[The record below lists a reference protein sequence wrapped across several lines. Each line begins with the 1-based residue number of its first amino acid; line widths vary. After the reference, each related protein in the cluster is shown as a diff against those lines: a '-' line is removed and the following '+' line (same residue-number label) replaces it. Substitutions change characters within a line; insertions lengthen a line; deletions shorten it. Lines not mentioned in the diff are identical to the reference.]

1 MAQEAGEK
9 TFQPTARKLQR
20 AREKGQVPRSQ
31 ELGYV
36 VSLGALVL
44 TTALLAQYLMGWC
57 IRLMHDG
64 LSGQPEVFEG
74 NEVFLAFMGRMAVGS
89 LGLAGPLFLALF
101 VAGIVGTIA
110 VGGYTFSPEA
120 LQLRWDQINPAENI
134 KNLFNTRALVSLVLS
149 IAKLLF
155 LSMVAWLYLRNQLDA
170 LASLRWAWSEEI
182 LATTGR
188 IMLGLCLRIG
198 VALLVIALADI
209 LYQRWKYTHDMMM
222 TTEEVKQE
230 HRDTEGAPE
239 IKARVRR
246 IRIQMVMQRVR
257 KDVPKADVV
266 LVNPTHVAVALKYD
280 TASMEAPTVVAKG
293 ADLMAERIREI
304 ARAYGVPII
313 RRPELARTLYAS
325 VGVGQTIPQDLYAAV
340 AEILAVIYRLR
351 QKRRRA
357 PRPAAQTWAPTAS

>member
-1 MAQEAGEK
+1 
-9 TFQPTARKLQR
+9 LQ
-20 AREKGQVPRSQ
+20 
-31 ELGYV
+31 
-36 VSLGALVL
+36 
-44 TTALLAQYLMGWC
+44 
-57 IRLMHDG
+57 
-64 LSGQPEVFEG
+64 F
-74 NEVFLAFMGRMAVGS
+74 
-89 LGLAGPLFLALF
+89 
-101 VAGIVGTIA
+101 
-110 VGGYTFSPEA
+110 
-120 LQLRWDQINPAENI
+120 RWDQINPAENI
-134 KNLFNTRALVSLVLS
+134 KNLLNTRALVSLILS
-149 IAKLLF
+149 IAKLF
-155 LSMVAWLYLRNQLDA
+155 VLSAVAWLYLRNQLDA
-170 LASLRWAWSEEI
+170 LAALRWAWSGEI

-198 VALLVIALADI
+198 AALLVIALADI
-209 LYQRWKYTHDMMM
+209 LYQRWRYNHDMMM

-246 IRIQMVMQRVR
+246 IRLQMVMQRVR
-257 KDVPKADVV
+257 KDVPKADVI

-280 TASMEAPTVVAKG
+280 TATMEAPTVVAKG

-325 VGVGQTIPQDLYAAV
+325 VGVGQTIPQDLYTAV

-357 PRPAAQTWAPTAS
+357 PRPAAQIWAPQGNRH

>member
-9 TFQPTARKLQR
+9 TFQPTARKLQK

-31 ELGYV
+31 ELSYV
-36 VSLGALVL
+36 VTLAALVL
-44 TTALLAQYLMGWC
+44 TTAALAQYLLGWC
-57 IRLMHDG
+57 IRLMQEG
-64 LSGQPEVFEG
+64 LSGRSEVFEG
-74 NEVFLAFMGRMAVGS
+74 SEVFMAFMGRMAVGS

-101 VAGIVGTIA
+101 IAGIVGSIA
-110 VGGYTFSPEA
+110 IGGCTFSAEA
-120 LQLRWDQINPAENI
+120 LQLRWDQINPVENI
-134 KNLFNTRALVSLVLS
+134 KNLLNTRALVSLILS
-149 IAKLLF
+149 IAKLF
-155 LSMVAWLYLRNQLDA
+155 GLSAVAWLYLRNQLDA
-170 LASLRWAWSEEI
+170 LAALRWAWSGEI

-198 VALLVIALADI
+198 AALLVIALADI

-246 IRIQMVMQRVR
+246 IRLQMVMQRVR

-266 LVNPTHVAVALKYD
+266 LVNPTHVAVALKYE
-280 TASMEAPTVVAKG
+280 TATMEAPTVVAKG

-313 RRPELARTLYAS
+313 RRPELARTLYAG
-325 VGVGQTIPQDLYAAV
+325 VGVGQTIPQDLYTAV

-351 QKRRRA
+351 QKKRRA
-357 PRPAAQTWAPTAS
+357 PAPVARDR